1 MRHGWFLLAAL
12 ASSPAFAQVK
22 AYQPRLRAWQPDVP
36 IRTGPAYPPQ
46 CVDVANRDNP
56 WLQAL
61 CSGMMHGHPIPSKT
75 VLQLPAHGSA
85 EAKRTGFECMAGLSM
100 KRLAN
105 GWEQV
110 LDADRRAV
118 RCTER

>member
-1 MRHGWFLLAAL
+1 MKQGWLLL
-12 ASSPAFAQVK
+12 LLLVSVPTFAQVK
-22 AYQPRLRAWQPDVP
+22 AYQSRPPSKSPAYVP
-36 IRTGPAYPPQ
+36 HTNPPYPPQ
-46 CVDVANRDNP
+46 CLDVANRDNP

-61 CSGMMHGHPIPSKT
+61 CSSMMRGHPLPSST

-85 EAKRTGFECMAGLSM
+85 EAKRTGFECLSGMAM

-110 LDADRRAV
+110 LDTNRNFV
-118 RCTER
+118 RCTVR